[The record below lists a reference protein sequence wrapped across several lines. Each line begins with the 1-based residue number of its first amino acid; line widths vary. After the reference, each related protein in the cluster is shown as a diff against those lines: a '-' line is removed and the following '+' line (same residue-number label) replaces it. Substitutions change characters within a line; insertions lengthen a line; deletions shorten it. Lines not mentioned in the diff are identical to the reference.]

1 MSNYVAYSRD
11 EIITENYSNIEINKK
26 ITELTNLVK
35 QDTHLKIEQI
45 DKNAINNTN
54 KIDNITNE
62 DKSGILDVLQNDKKY
77 YDDSNKPNIIDV
89 MNEDSI
95 KVTRNEHLLTSLG
108 MITAATLIVFIFFK
122 K

>member
-1 MSNYVAYSRD
+1 MFNYVAYSRD

-35 QDTHLKIEQI
+35 QDAHLKIHVDENSTNNKQ
-45 DKNAINNTN
+45 KIN
-54 KIDNITNE
+54 
-62 DKSGILDVLQNDKKY
+62 SILENNNSDIL
-77 YDDSNKPNIIDV
+77 DDSNKSNIIKV

>member
-35 QDTHLKIEQI
+35 QDAQKIDYI
-45 DKNAINNTN
+45 DVNARNNTQKMN
-54 KIDNITNE
+54 NITKE
-62 DKSGILDVLQNDKKY
+62 DKSGILDRL
-77 YDDSNKPNIIDV
+77 NKPNIIKV

>member
-35 QDTHLKIEQI
+35 QDAHLKI
-45 DKNAINNTN
+45 DHVDVNSKNNKQKLNSIIENNKT
-54 KIDNITNE
+54 
-62 DKSGILDVLQNDKKY
+62 GILDH
-77 YDDSNKPNIIDV
+77 SNKPNIIKV

>member
-11 EIITENYSNIEINKK
+11 EIITENFSNIEINKK
-26 ITELTNLVK
+26 ITELTNLVE
-35 QDTHLKIEQI
+35 QDAHLKIDHI
-45 DKNAINNTN
+45 DENAKNNT
-54 KIDNITNE
+54 KKLDNITKE
-62 DKSGILDVLQNDKKY
+62 DKSGILDRL
-77 YDDSNKPNIIDV
+77 NKPNIIKV